1 MSHGFFNRMI
11 LTTSNQPRY
20 ASNANAQGSWSR
32 KLPYQD
38 FRIYFSD
45 RWGRIHGPGLWERS
59 RDTRIHHAMPFPLHK
74 FHPNLT
80 ILISI
85 NLSFGGYL
93 WWMHDTSI
101 IVLWM
106 GEHEILRV
114 SDGLGQIVI
123 LIIRWKWS
131 KTIEALEPCFR
142 HLTGFRMLASFIC
155 CRKPFAAMI
164 SNTGVDQP
172 LIFCCNLW
180 CLYND
185 ETVT

>member
-1 MSHGFFNRMI
+1 MALAYGKEV
-11 LTTSNQPRY
+11 
-20 ASNANAQGSWSR
+20 G
-32 KLPYQD
+32 
-38 FRIYFSD
+38 
-45 RWGRIHGPGLWERS
+45 IHGY
-59 RDTRIHHAMPFPLHK
+59 TMPFPLHK

-123 LIIRWKWS
+123 LIIR
-131 KTIEALEPCFR
+131 
-142 HLTGFRMLASFIC
+142 
-155 CRKPFAAMI
+155 
-164 SNTGVDQP
+164 
-172 LIFCCNLW
+172 
-180 CLYND
+180 
-185 ETVT
+185 